1 MHLRHAAALALVGW
15 YLMWPPLR
23 VTWLDW
29 LKGSS
34 SESLQKYAPLSEWSV
49 HKAFSSP
56 AECNAAQ
63 AAEVQDT
70 MNDLQKDQSN
80 DQLKIPA
87 ESAIYSQ
94 CIATDDPRLK
104 GR

>member
-1 MHLRHAAALALVGW
+1 MKPRHAAALALAGW

-29 LKGSS
+29 LQGRT
-34 SESLQKYAPLSEWSV
+34 SESLQKYAPVAEWNV
-49 HKAFSSP
+49 HKAFATP

-70 MNDLQKDQSN
+70 MDALQKNQSDETLEIN
-80 DQLKIPA
+80 A

-104 GR
+104 EK